1 MSDVSIESI
10 ATAGAVLAFLLA
22 AAAGITSRRGIQLI
36 VIGMLFSLLPH
47 VSGVWTWI
55 ADQRGV
61 MSEVTQGELNG
72 SIAVRKW
79 IGDVSADRVGQVW
92 RAEDHEALLRTMRAA
107 DELTLALVVL
117 ARREALEAGLGTN
130 ERMDLDGIRSTTE
143 PVGVNIHA
151 HGD

>member
-47 VSGVWTWI
+47 VSGVGRTWI
-55 ADQRGV
+55 ADQRG
-61 MSEVTQGELNG
+61 SHERSDG

-107 DELTLALVVL
+107 DELTLALVAL

-130 ERMDLDGIRSTTE
+130 ERVDLDGIRSTAE